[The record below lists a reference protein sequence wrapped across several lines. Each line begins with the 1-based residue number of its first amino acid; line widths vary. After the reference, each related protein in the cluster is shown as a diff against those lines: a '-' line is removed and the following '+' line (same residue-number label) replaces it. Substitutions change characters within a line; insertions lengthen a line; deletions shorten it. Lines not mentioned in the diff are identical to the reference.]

1 MLQAIQI
8 TKKYG
13 AETVLDRVNLVIQP
27 GERWG
32 LVGANG
38 CGKTTLLRI
47 LVGEVLPDGGNVVFR
62 PSNVRIGYLPQG
74 MRFAGE
80 ETLDDFL
87 TRMGCNLERT
97 SAALAEIA
105 EQMAFGG
112 KVEQVY
118 DQLLEQLTWAAQGAS
133 RASEVLAAL
142 GLDALDRS
150 LPCATLSGGQK
161 TRLSLA
167 AVLLSSPQLLLLDEP
182 TNHLD
187 IEMIE
192 WLENWLGNASQA
204 ALIVSHDRA
213 FLDRVV
219 DGIFE
224 LDGKTHELRAY
235 VGNYSTYLEAKIAE
249 REEQRQRYQDQQQEI
264 ERLRGSI
271 GRVRGAAN
279 FRKGGKADSGDK
291 FAKGFF
297 ANRSLETMRRARAL
311 ERRLER
317 LLQEDALEKPH
328 PDWQMRV
335 EFADAPVSGRDVLV
349 LQDLAVGYDERP
361 LLTHLNATLRFG
373 QRVALIGPNGCGK
386 TTLLRTIVGQVP
398 ALEGQFRLGS
408 KVQLGYMAQE
418 QEDLPIAHSALTAV
432 LELGRFSET
441 EARSFLSKFLFK
453 GDDVFTPIGS
463 LSYGERSR
471 LRLALL
477 AASGCNLLLL
487 DEPINHLDIPARTR
501 FEQALTGFEGSI
513 LAVVHDRYFIAGFAT
528 VIWEVKEGQLRVQ
541 SLS

>member
-13 AETVLDRVNLVIQP
+13 IETVLDQVSLGIQP

-32 LVGANG
+32 LVGPNG

-47 LVGEVLPDGGNVVFR
+47 LIGEEAPDRGKVVFH
-62 PSNVRIGYLPQG
+62 PSDLRIGYLPQG
-74 MRFAGE
+74 FHFVEG

-87 TRMGCNLERT
+87 TRMGCNLDRMSDTLATMAERM
-97 SAALAEIA
+97 ALGEDL
-105 EQMAFGG
+105 EQA
-112 KVEQVY
+112 Y
-118 DQLLEQLTWAAQGAS
+118 DQLLEQLSWAAQSAG
-133 RASEVLAAL
+133 RAPEVFAAL
-142 GLDALDRS
+142 GLDDLDRN
-150 LPCATLSGGQK
+150 LPCAALSGGQK
-161 TRLSLA
+161 TRLGLA
-167 AVLLSSPQLLLLDEP
+167 AVLLKGPHLLLLDEP

-192 WLENWLGNASQA
+192 WLGDWLCNVSQA

-213 FLDRVV
+213 FLDQVV

-224 LDGKTHELRAY
+224 LDGKTHTLRTY
-235 VGNYSTYLEAKIAE
+235 VGNYSDYLTAKVSE
-249 REEQRQRYQDQQQEI
+249 REQQWQRYQDQQEEI
-264 ERLRGSI
+264 GRLRSSVCH
-271 GRVRGAAN
+271 VRSLAN

-297 ANRSLETMRRARAL
+297 ANRSLETMRRAHAL

-317 LLQEDALEKPH
+317 LLNEDALEKPH

-335 EFADAPVSGRDVLV
+335 EFAEVPISGRDVLV
-349 LQDLAVGYDERP
+349 LEDLAVGYGEQP
-361 LLTHLNATLRFG
+361 LLMHLNAVLRLG

-386 TTLLRTIVGQVP
+386 TTLLRTIIGQVP
-398 ALEGQFRLGS
+398 ALDGGFRLGS
-408 KVQLGYMAQE
+408 KVKIGYMSQE
-418 QEDLPIAHSALTAV
+418 QEDLFPTDSALKAI
-432 LELGRFSET
+432 LEVGGFSET

-453 GDDVFTPIGS
+453 GDDVFTLIRD

-471 LRLALL
+471 LRLAVL

-487 DEPINHLDIPARTR
+487 DEPVNHLDIPARTR
-501 FEQALTGFEGSI
+501 FEQALAGFDGSV
-513 LAVVHDRYFIAGFAT
+513 LAVVHDRYFIAGFAN
-528 VIWEVKEGQLRVQ
+528 VIWKISNGHLGVQ
-541 SLS
+541 KFA